1 MEARAEMKKEML
13 YAIRSASQVAKADL
27 NLAVNAANEKF
38 VAFEK
43 KAAASH
49 AKSAM
54 QRAAIKAQAVAAGK
68 SISRMLRDSVATVN
82 RAHLA
87 YADETAKAIKKS
99 NMAVDA
105 HARQMEANAK
115 KVAAQ
120 IKAQTATVQKKI
132 AAHVKQMAAN
142 TAGFSAKFG
151 AAYVKLAKDRRYA
164 STKLGAA
171 VAGLND
177 SLAKQ
182 AALADSRFAKTVKDL
197 GAARAQAAGQV
208 KQLRKDFA
216 TQITSV
222 TAFTKKVESRLVGE
236 IAVATGEVIS
246 LKANQLR
253 VNRRVSS
260 DLKRI
265 VRVSD
270 ARFSSSKR
278 ARGKL
283 KLLMDENKAAASAE
297 VKALATDLKTK
308 LAHARSRNNRNRIAM
323 AKDLTQAT
331 KAVYEKKA
339 NMAASSA
346 LAASTTSAV
355 TATANSLKRAKKM
368 FATKIGMLTNVVVAN
383 AKRAERDLTA
393 LTGVVHNIAKAAAAD
408 RNLIKEQ
415 TKAMEA
421 DLNKAITRAIQIG
434 EAKAKAV
441 EQRIA
446 AHLKSSKRFLQ
457 VELSNSCEDAA
468 DKVFKIISGKRQK
481 IADNYLSFKAY
492 AVAAMDKITDYTAKG
507 KGRNLSSIGDLLTT
521 VGALSAVKAPKAEGL
536 GMGGKILPPVFSGK
550 NIKVKG
556 AVARINDLV
565 NEYATSAAQVRARW
579 PMGLGKYLLDKLQV
593 SMEGKGVLQVDKVS
607 GKAGNF
613 VYVNGRSVGLSN
625 KLSDFATLASR
636 MSVYEAVLAKLTS
649 KLTVG
654 PKSKPKAFSA
664 KPPEWQE

>member
-1 MEARAEMKKEML
+1 M
-13 YAIRSASQVAKADL
+13 
-27 NLAVNAANEKF
+27 
-38 VAFEK
+38 
-43 KAAASH
+43 
-49 AKSAM
+49 
-54 QRAAIKAQAVAAGK
+54 G
-68 SISRMLRDSVATVN
+68 
-82 RAHLA
+82 
-87 YADETAKAIKKS
+87 
-99 NMAVDA
+99 
-105 HARQMEANAK
+105 
-115 KVAAQ
+115 
-120 IKAQTATVQKKI
+120 
-132 AAHVKQMAAN
+132 
-142 TAGFSAKFG
+142 
-151 AAYVKLAKDRRYA
+151 
-164 STKLGAA
+164 
-171 VAGLND
+171 
-177 SLAKQ
+177 
-182 AALADSRFAKTVKDL
+182 
-197 GAARAQAAGQV
+197 
-208 KQLRKDFA
+208 
-216 TQITSV
+216 
-222 TAFTKKVESRLVGE
+222 
-236 IAVATGEVIS
+236 
-246 LKANQLR
+246 
-253 VNRRVSS
+253 
-260 DLKRI
+260 
-265 VRVSD
+265 
-270 ARFSSSKR
+270 
-278 ARGKL
+278 
-283 KLLMDENKAAASAE
+283 
-297 VKALATDLKTK
+297 
-308 LAHARSRNNRNRIAM
+308 SRNNRNRIAM

-331 KAVYEKKA
+331 KAVYEKMANVQKA

-521 VGALSAVKAPKAEGL
+521 VKAPKAEGL

-556 AVARINDLV
+556 AVARINGLV

-625 KLSDFATLASR
+625 KLSDFAALASR

-664 KPPEWQE
+664 KPPEWQGN

>member
-1 MEARAEMKKEML
+1 M
-13 YAIRSASQVAKADL
+13 
-27 NLAVNAANEKF
+27 
-38 VAFEK
+38 
-43 KAAASH
+43 
-49 AKSAM
+49 
-54 QRAAIKAQAVAAGK
+54 G
-68 SISRMLRDSVATVN
+68 
-82 RAHLA
+82 
-87 YADETAKAIKKS
+87 
-99 NMAVDA
+99 
-105 HARQMEANAK
+105 
-115 KVAAQ
+115 
-120 IKAQTATVQKKI
+120 
-132 AAHVKQMAAN
+132 
-142 TAGFSAKFG
+142 
-151 AAYVKLAKDRRYA
+151 
-164 STKLGAA
+164 GAA

-197 GAARAQAAGQV
+197 STARSQAAAQV

-216 TQITSV
+216 TQLTSV

-253 VNRRVSS
+253 INRRVSA

-270 ARFSSSKR
+270 KRFSQSKR

-297 VKALATDLKTK
+297 VAALATSLKTK
-308 LAHARSRNNRNRIAM
+308 LAHARARNSRNRIEM
-323 AKDLTQAT
+323 AKDLTKAT
-331 KAVYEKKA
+331 KAVYEKMA
-339 NMAASSA
+339 QMAASNALSA
-346 LAASTTSAV
+346 ATSAAA
-355 TATANSLKRAKKM
+355 TATSNSLKRAKKM
-368 FATKIGMLTNVVVAN
+368 FATKIGMLTNVVAAN
-383 AKRAERDLTA
+383 AKRAHRDITA

-408 RNLIKEQ
+408 RKLIKDQ

-421 DLNKAITRAIQIG
+421 DLNKAVTRAIQIG

-446 AHLKSSKRFLQ
+446 AHLKTSKRFLQ
-457 VELSNSCEDAA
+457 VELSNRCEDAA
-468 DKVFKIISGKRQK
+468 DKVFKIISGKRRK

-492 AVAAMDKITDYTAKG
+492 AVSAMDKVTDYTAKG
-507 KGRNLSSIGDLLTT
+507 KGRNLSSIGDLMMT
-521 VGALSAVKAPKAEGL
+521 VGALAAVKAPKAEGL
-536 GMGGKILPPVFSGK
+536 GFGGKILPPAFSGK

-556 AVARINDLV
+556 AVAKINGLV

-664 KPPEWQE
+664 KPPEWQGN